1 MAKDEILVVGAGPVG
16 LLMASE
22 LARHGVK
29 CRIIDKNKHH
39 AADSRAVGVHART
52 LEMYE
57 DIGLIDVA
65 LEKGVKVTGINLYSH
80 GKRLVHTEFKNL
92 DSRYSY
98 VLDMSQSLT
107 EPMLIEHL
115 RKLGVEVER
124 HVELNNIEQHED
136 HVEVMLKYGERSLVP
151 EAFAYVVGCDGARST
166 CRHLSEI
173 SFPGEEYPSHW
184 AVLDAGLEWP
194 FDSQELQLFLHE
206 RGIVAFF
213 PLPRNRMRITY
224 EIYMEDPKAGTPI
237 VTYDTVLE
245 VLQTR
250 VAKDLKLIE
259 ARDLSTFIIHH
270 RQATHY
276 QKGRVFLAGDAAHL
290 HSPAG
295 GQGMNT
301 GMQDAYNLAWK
312 LALVQKELSSEKLLK
327 TYHLERHPIGKWVL
341 NVTDRLTK
349 MMTVKN
355 SKLAFLR
362 DAFLKVVGHLDVV
375 KTQMPKRFS
384 QLYLHYEHN
393 KITYEECEH
402 HPMHAR
408 AGHRAPDHTL
418 TNETRLFEL
427 YRGTHHTL
435 LLFSGKKPHSGDLE
449 TLKEIDLMAQKYI
462 PHVKSYFLMRDDE
475 MMKDCPDLERCF
487 LDREPSAHTHY
498 GIEKSTALLIRPD
511 QVVGYSTQP
520 PNVHFLEKYLESLFD
535 GESSV

>member
-1 MAKDEILVVGAGPVG
+1 MAIDEILVVGAGPVG
-16 LLMASE
+16 LMMAAE
-22 LARHGVK
+22 LARHGAK

-39 AADSRAVGVHART
+39 SADSRAVGVHART
-52 LEMYE
+52 LELYE
-57 DIGLIDVA
+57 NVGLIEEA

-80 GKRLVHTEFKNL
+80 GKRLVQTAFKNL
-92 DSRYSY
+92 DSRYSF
-98 VLDMSQSLT
+98 VLDMPQSLT

-115 RKLGVEVER
+115 RKFGVVVER
-124 HVELNNIEQHED
+124 SVELNNLEQHDD
-136 HVEVMLKYGERSLVP
+136 HVEVILKHGERSLVP
-151 EAFAYVVGCDGARST
+151 EKFAYVVGCDGARST
-166 CRHLSEI
+166 CRHLCEI

-206 RGIVAFF
+206 QGIAAFF
-213 PLPRNRMRITY
+213 PLPGSRMRITY
-224 EIYMEDPKAGTPI
+224 EIYLKNPKDETPV

-245 VLQTR
+245 VLQLR
-250 VAKDLKLIE
+250 VAKDIKLIE
-259 ARDLSTFIIHH
+259 PRDLSTFIIHH
-270 RQATHY
+270 RQAINY
-276 QKGRVFLAGDAAHL
+276 QNGRVFIAGDAAHL

-312 LALVQKELSSEKLLK
+312 LALVHKGVCSEKLLK

-355 SKLAFLR
+355 STLAFLR
-362 DAFLKVVGHLDVV
+362 DAFLSAMGHFDAI
-375 KTQMPKRFS
+375 KTQMPKQFS

-393 KITYEECEH
+393 KIIYEDCEH

-418 TNETRLFEL
+418 TNGKRLFEL
-427 YRGTHHTL
+427 FHGTHHTL
-435 LLFSGKKPHSGDLE
+435 LLFSGKKPHHGDLE
-449 TLKEIDLMAQKYI
+449 ALKEMEEMAQKYA
-462 PHVKSYFLMRDDE
+462 PHVQTYFLIRDE
-475 MMKDCPDLERCF
+475 EVVKDCPASKDRCL

-498 GIEKSTALLIRPD
+498 GIEKPTALVIRPD
-511 QVVGYSTQP
+511 QVVGYATQP
-520 PNVHFLEKYLESLFD
+520 PNAHLAEKYLQTLFQ
-535 GESSV
+535 S

>member
-16 LLMASE
+16 LMMASE
-22 LARHGVK
+22 LARHGAK

-52 LEMYE
+52 LELYE
-57 DIGLIDVA
+57 DVGLIGEA

-92 DSRYSY
+92 DSRYSF
-98 VLDMSQSLT
+98 VLDMPQSLT
-107 EPMLIEHL
+107 EPMLMEHL
-115 RKLGVEVER
+115 KGLGLEVER
-124 HVELNNIEQHED
+124 NVELNNLEQHDD
-136 HVEVMLKYGERSLVP
+136 HVEVMLKHGERSLVP
-151 EAFAYVVGCDGARST
+151 EQFAYVVGCDGARST
-166 CRHLSEI
+166 CRHLCEI

-184 AVLDAGLEWP
+184 AVLDSGLEWP

-206 RGIVAFF
+206 RGIAAFF
-213 PLPRNRMRITY
+213 PLPGNRMRITY
-224 EIYMEDPKAGTPI
+224 EIYLDNPKEETPV

-245 VLQTR
+245 ALQLR
-250 VAKDLKLIE
+250 VAKKLKLIE
-259 ARDLSTFIIHH
+259 PRDLSTFIIHH
-270 RQATHY
+270 RQADHY
-276 QKGRVFLAGDAAHL
+276 QKGRVFIAGDAAHL

-312 LALVQKELSSEKLLK
+312 LALVQKGVCSEELLK

-362 DAFLKVVGHLDVV
+362 DAFLSVVGSFDAI

-393 KITYEECEH
+393 KIIYEECEH

-418 TNETRLFEL
+418 TKGKRLYEL
-427 YRGTHHTL
+427 FQGTHHTL
-435 LLFSGKKPHSGDLE
+435 LLFSGKKPHSSDLE
-449 TLKEIDLMAQKYI
+449 ALKKVDQMAQKYA
-462 PHVKSYFLMRDDE
+462 PHVKTFFLIRNDE
-475 MMKDCPDLERCF
+475 MVKKCLTDKDRCF
-487 LDREPSAHTHY
+487 LDREPSAHGHY
-498 GIEKSTALLIRPD
+498 GIEKPTALLIRPD
-511 QVVGYSTQP
+511 KVVGFANQP
-520 PNVHFLEKYLESLFD
+520 PQPSSIEKQFQAWIDLESD
-535 GESSV
+535 